1 VKEIVVQYIL
11 QTLREH
17 PEIAIFLTLALGF
30 WFGSTKVGSFI
41 GTVASTL
48 VAGLLVGQLNIHI
61 SPVVASTFFT
71 IFLFAVG
78 YSVGPRFVPA
88 LKTDGLPQVAFTLIV
103 CAAGFGTAYV
113 AAKIMGYDPAVAA
126 GLLAGATTNSGTL
139 GVATSNLSQL
149 GLDAQ
154 QTQSMASLLA
164 IAYAVTYP
172 FGTAGA
178 AWFLSSLAPKLL
190 RVDLK
195 AAAGDYEARM
205 ARPGPQLDADLAYRP
220 VVSRSYRLES
230 SALAGRTAREL
241 GVALK
246 GAVVTR
252 FRTGG
257 AIREPDAH
265 TPIAQGA
272 TLAIAGPVYAVMA
285 AERTLGPEV
294 DDSELLSFPAEQLD
308 IVVTRKDVV
317 GRTVHEFEE
326 QELASY
332 GRPIFLLGITRGG
345 RSVTPSADLKVQR
358 RDVLTVRGVREH
370 VDDLAKSIGYA
381 DRPTSKSDVAYMGA
395 GIVIGSLIGA
405 ITLHVGGVPLSL
417 SPSVGA
423 LLAGI
428 VCGYVRSLYRTFGR
442 IPEPALWAFNNV
454 GLNGFVAVAGLNA
467 GAGLIAGLK
476 TYGIDLFVAG
486 IFVCLVPLVMALY
499 TGKYIFK
506 FHPAILFGACAGA
519 RSATASIGAVQE
531 AAQSS
536 VPVIGYTIP
545 YAVSRIVMAIA
556 GIAMLLVMK

>member
-1 VKEIVVQYIL
+1 MHFIL
-11 QTLREH
+11 DTLRGY
-17 PEIAIFLTLALGF
+17 PEITIFVTLALGF
-30 WFGSTKVGSFI
+30 WFGATRVGSFI

-61 SPVVASTFFT
+61 NPVVGSTFFT

-78 YSVGPRFVPA
+78 YSVGPQFVPA
-88 LKTDGLPQVAFTLIV
+88 LKTDGLPQVAFTLLV
-103 CAAGFGTAYV
+103 CAVGFATAYA
-113 AAKIMGYDPAVAA
+113 AAKLMGYDAAVAT
-126 GLLAGATTNSGTL
+126 GLLAGGTTNSGTL
-139 GVATSNLSQL
+139 GVATSNLGQL

-164 IAYAVTYP
+164 VAYAVTYP

-178 AWFLSSLAPKLL
+178 AWFLSSFGPKLL
-190 RVDLK
+190 GVDLK
-195 AAAGDYEARM
+195 AAAREYAARLV
-205 ARPGPQLDADLAYRP
+205 RPGAQLGADLAYRP
-220 VVSRSYRLES
+220 VISRAYRLEK

-241 GVALK
+241 DLALA

-252 FRTGG
+252 FRAGE
-257 AIREPDAH
+257 AIREPDAK

-272 TLAIAGPVYAVMA
+272 TLAIAGPANAVMA
-285 AERTLGPEV
+285 AERALGPEV
-294 DDSELLSFPAEQLD
+294 DDRELLSYPAEQLD
-308 IVVTRKDVV
+308 IVVTHKDVV
-317 GRTVHEFEE
+317 GRTVHQLAE

-332 GRPIFLLGITRGG
+332 GRPIFLLGITRSG
-345 RSVTPSADLKVQR
+345 RPVTPSDDLKLER
-358 RDVLTVRGVREH
+358 WDVLTVRGARKH
-370 VDDLAKSIGYA
+370 VDQLAKSIGYA
-381 DRPTSKSDVAYMGA
+381 DRPTSESDVAYMGV

-428 VCGYVRSLYRTFGR
+428 VFGYVRSRYRTFGQ

-454 GLNGFVAVAGLNA
+454 GLNGFIAVVGLNA

-476 TYGIDLFVAG
+476 TYGIGLFIAG
-486 IFVCLVPLVMALY
+486 IFVCLVPLIVGVYA
-499 TGKYIFK
+499 GKYIFK
-506 FHPAILFGACAGA
+506 FHPALLFGACAGA

-531 AAQSS
+531 AAQST

-545 YAVSRIVMAIA
+545 YAVSRIVLALA
-556 GIAMLLVMK
+556 GIAMLVVMK

>member
-1 VKEIVVQYIL
+1 MQFIL
-11 QTLREH
+11 QTLREY
-17 PEIAIFLTLALGF
+17 PEITIFLTLAVGF
-30 WFGSTKVGSFI
+30 WFGSTKPGSFI

-48 VAGLLVGQLNIHI
+48 VAGLLIGQLNIQI
-61 SPVVASTFFT
+61 PPIVGSTFFT

-103 CAAGFGTAYV
+103 CAAGFGTAYA
-113 AAKIMGYDPAVAA
+113 AAKVLGYDAAVAA
-126 GLLAGATTNSGTL
+126 GLLAGGTTNSGTL

-154 QTQSMASLLA
+154 HTQSMASLLA

-195 AAAGDYEARM
+195 VEARDYEARM

-220 VVSRSYRLES
+220 VISRSYRLES
-230 SALAGRTAREL
+230 MALAGCTAREVD
-241 GVALK
+241 VALK

-252 FRTGG
+252 LRADGT
-257 AIREPDAH
+257 IREPDAH
-265 TPIAQGA
+265 TRITQGA
-272 TLAIAGPVYAVMA
+272 TLAIAGPASAVMA

-294 DDSELLSFPAEQLD
+294 DDRELLSYPSEQLD
-308 IVVTRKDVV
+308 IVISRKDVA
-317 GRTVHEFEE
+317 GRTVDELQE
-326 QELASY
+326 QEFASY

-345 RSVTPSADLKVQR
+345 RWVTPGADVKVER
-358 RDVLTVRGVREH
+358 WDVLTVRGPRQH

-381 DRPTSKSDVAYMGA
+381 DRSTSTSDVAYMGA

-405 ITLHVGGVPLSL
+405 ITLHVGGIPLSL

-428 VCGYVRSLYRTFGR
+428 VFGYVRSRYRTFGG

-454 GLNGFVAVAGLNA
+454 GLNGFIAVVGLNA

-476 TYGIDLFVAG
+476 TYGIGLFVAG
-486 IFVCLVPLVMALY
+486 IFVCLVPLVVGVLA
-499 TGKYIFK
+499 GKYIFK

-531 AAQSS
+531 AAQST

-545 YAVSRIVMAIA
+545 YAVSRIVLAIA